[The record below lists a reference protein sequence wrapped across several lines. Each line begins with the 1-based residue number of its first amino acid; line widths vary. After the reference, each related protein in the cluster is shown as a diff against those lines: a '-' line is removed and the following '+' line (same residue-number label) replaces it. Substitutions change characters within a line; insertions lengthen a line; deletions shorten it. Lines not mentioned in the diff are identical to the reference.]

1 MLQEKVIYPEMAP
14 RGEIK
19 IELFDELTGRKVE
32 EMNTHNFISKA
43 VGSYLYRLAIK
54 GLFIRNKATGGRN
67 VYDDI
72 RDVFRT
78 LVLTDASHPEDPDNE
93 WLLKGREIGYAHT
106 HETYSGS
113 DVLRG
118 TYNTKESYTNL
129 ERVHMVF
136 DFPSHAGNGVFQS
149 LYFIGDSEFLMY
161 NWQSTLPIYFDRP
174 LQYNISGKYYNG
186 LIYVL
191 GNDNSSSSSSS
202 GNISSN
208 RLRVFDKQFNLLNEY
223 ILPSNFEDFEIVG
236 DKIYFARNSSS
247 QPLYVADLNN
257 PVVATPVSLT
267 LPNNYYARGVVWD
280 GNKFIVS
287 STGSGSTHHIIE
299 LDTDFN
305 VINNKEIGSLPNGTA
320 KLRFEEGELLI
331 TTNNY
336 TERTKHLYPDYS
348 FSNFYAPDILCVFDD
363 KMLLNS
369 GYVLPKMNIASRA
382 LLDAPVTKTDQYTM
396 KITYDFILD
405 IATEG

>member
-1 MLQEKVIYPEMAP
+1 MIQEKVIYPEMVP

-19 IELFDELTGRKVE
+19 IELFDELTGKKVDE
-32 EMNTHNFISKA
+32 ANTHNFISKA
-43 VGSYLYRLAIK
+43 VGNYLYRLAIK
-54 GLFIRNKATGGRN
+54 GLFTRNKASGGRD
-67 VYDDI
+67 VYGDI
-72 RDVFRT
+72 KDVFRT

-93 WLLKGREIGYAHT
+93 WLLKGKEIGYAHT

-149 LYFIGDSEFLMY
+149 LYFIGESEILMQ
-161 NWQSTLPIYFDRP
+161 NWQSTLPLYFNRP
-174 LQYNISGKYYNG
+174 LQYNIAGKYHNG

-191 GNDNSSSSSSS
+191 GTDTSSTGSAGS
-202 GNISSN
+202 GSSN
-208 RLRVFDKQFNLLNEY
+208 KLRVFDKQFNLLNEY
-223 ILPSNFEDFEIVG
+223 NLPSSFEDFEIVV

-247 QPLYVADLNN
+247 QPIHVADLNN
-257 PVVATPVSLT
+257 PVATTPVSVS
-267 LPNNYYARGVVWD
+267 LPNNYNARGIVWD
-280 GNKFIVS
+280 GSKFIVS
-287 STGSGSTHHIIE
+287 SGIGSAHQITE
-299 LDTDFN
+299 LDSDFN
-305 VINNKEIGSLPNGTA
+305 VINNKEISGLSTGSA
-320 KLRFEEGELLI
+320 KLRLEEGQLLI
-331 TTNNY
+331 TTYDY
-336 TERTKHLYPDYS
+336 TGRTRRLYSDYS
-348 FSNFYAPDILCVFDD
+348 LSNFYAPDLLCVFDD

-369 GYVLPKMNIASRA
+369 GYVMPKMNIASRA

-396 KITYDFILD
+396 KITYDFVLD